1 VQKDVYFGLQQGTSV
16 LKQIQREMGGI
27 ENVEKLIGEGAEQKA
42 FQEEVAEM
50 LNGRMTNQEE
60 DEVEEEL
67 AAMEAEANK
76 AAKSEVKL
84 PTAPSE
90 IRETPVLPDAP
101 VDVPAGAESARRE
114 KHEAEPLAA

>member
-1 VQKDVYFGLQQGTSV
+1 M

-67 AAMEAEANK
+67 AALERQANEAV
-76 AAKSEVKL
+76 AKSEVKL
-84 PTAPSE
+84 PNAPNE
-90 IRETPVLPDAP
+90 IRQQPALPDAP
-101 VDVPAGAESARRE
+101 VGVPAGAESARRE
-114 KHEAEPLAA
+114 RHAAEPMAA